1 VIEPVLRRED
11 HEAWDYWRRVCDV
24 HARSPGF
31 QRRVTQAKRYVL
43 EALELEPRACVMW
56 SAGKDSTCLAHLV
69 THELGLQ
76 HVPLISQKDD
86 LDYPGEEA
94 FVRELAAS
102 WGAQLE
108 VLRPDLSALD
118 YLREHMR
125 EVDQDL
131 HSRSAGLSRVV
142 FYDLVDRAS
151 AAYGCVMMGLRAQE
165 NDARMMRL
173 STAGPVARL
182 KCGRVHAH
190 PLAWWSGLDV
200 LAYVHSRE
208 VPMLPLYRCIGYI
221 HRDAPWTVRKSWWV
235 CGRSRTHAAWLRHYY
250 PSLHRLWR
258 DFMPALDTVS

>member
-1 VIEPVLRRED
+1 MIEPVLRRED

-69 THELGLQ
+69 VHELGLT

-86 LDYPGEEA
+86 LDYPHEEA
-94 FVRELAAS
+94 FVRELAVS

-108 VLRPDLSALD
+108 VLRPDVSALN

-151 AAYGCVMMGLRAQE
+151 AAYGVRHDGAASAGERRPH
-165 NDARMMRL
+165 DA
-173 STAGPVARL
+173 
-182 KCGRVHAH
+182 
-190 PLAWWSGLDV
+190 
-200 LAYVHSRE
+200 
-208 VPMLPLYRCIGYI
+208 PLYRWPS
-221 HRDAPWTVRKSWWV
+221 RAPQVWQGACPPASVVVGPRRV
-235 CGRSRTHAAWLRHYY
+235 GIRALARGAPAATL
-250 PSLHRLWR
+250 PLHRVHTPRCAVEHTQELVGVR
-258 DFMPALDTVS
+258 A